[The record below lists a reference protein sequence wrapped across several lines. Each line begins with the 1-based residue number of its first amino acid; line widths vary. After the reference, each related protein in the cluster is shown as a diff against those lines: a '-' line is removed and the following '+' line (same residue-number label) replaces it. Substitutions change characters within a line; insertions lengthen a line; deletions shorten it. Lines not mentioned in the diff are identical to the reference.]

1 MNKKQA
7 AAAALIAA
15 GAFFWS
21 SMAAGASDSV
31 LWVLTGTAAE
41 TDGSVRRIAVP
52 EAGSPSRT
60 ESAGSTVSSASEDAP
75 AALPETAQPSPEKT
89 EAAESDQPSAVSP
102 AAETVPPAAEEK
114 PMDVDHPAQLEA
126 SAPGSLTAS
135 DEQAVQQSPKEVQ
148 KAAPEGAAAPVK
160 SAEKEQDA
168 RSGAASSIS
177 PANPMVVQ
185 ADTMS
190 YRGTTGDV
198 DLQGRVDITHMQ
210 DRYQTEHVYGNS
222 QTEQYVIPGT
232 VRWTSPGNDVT
243 AEQGTYDGKTSVATF
258 EGIKGWNQGKYYYE
272 GESGVYDR
280 MENKA
285 VVQKGYFTTKHAV
298 AKVPDYRIE
307 ADSIDIYPNDHYK
320 AHNARLFIKNTQIM
334 SVSSYTGSLDRDG
347 NAVNLW
353 TVIPVPD
360 YESGNGFG
368 LKNRIEIPVGGADS
382 DLAFYARL
390 AWYSQEGFK
399 PDVGFLWDTAPGT
412 FKLRYAKEESTLNDD
427 HIWIEMW
434 PSFSFDSR
442 HFYIPQT
449 NFYVGASGDI
459 GHWKEGSVS
468 GSHKLWNVYLSHD
481 PIELGPHLDFSW
493 QLGYRRDYY
502 GYDDSMRSNR
512 YYTVGLHGKY
522 GIWSPWITYEDNH
535 MSGHTPYRYDTYDM
549 EKPLYTGVKVQLT
562 PLDAVSVEYAIDTIN
577 GHTDHKYFTYYRDLH
592 SFTSWIQYDTVDED
606 FEFMIQPKDFSF

>member
-15 GAFFWS
+15 GAFSWS
-21 SMAAGASDSV
+21 GMAAGASDSV

-148 KAAPEGAAAPVK
+148 KAAPKNTEAPVK
-160 SAEKEQDA
+160 SAEKEEGA

-185 ADTMS
+185 ADAMS

-243 AEQGTYDGKTSVATF
+243 AEQGTYDG
-258 EGIKGWNQGKYYYE
+258 
-272 GESGVYDR
+272 
-280 MENKA
+280 
-285 VVQKGYFTTKHAV
+285 
-298 AKVPDYRIE
+298 
-307 ADSIDIYPNDHYK
+307 
-320 AHNARLFIKNTQIM
+320 
-334 SVSSYTGSLDRDG
+334 
-347 NAVNLW
+347 
-353 TVIPVPD
+353 
-360 YESGNGFG
+360 
-368 LKNRIEIPVGGADS
+368 
-382 DLAFYARL
+382 
-390 AWYSQEGFK
+390 
-399 PDVGFLWDTAPGT
+399 
-412 FKLRYAKEESTLNDD
+412 
-427 HIWIEMW
+427 
-434 PSFSFDSR
+434 
-442 HFYIPQT
+442 
-449 NFYVGASGDI
+449 
-459 GHWKEGSVS
+459 
-468 GSHKLWNVYLSHD
+468 
-481 PIELGPHLDFSW
+481 
-493 QLGYRRDYY
+493 
-502 GYDDSMRSNR
+502 
-512 YYTVGLHGKY
+512 
-522 GIWSPWITYEDNH
+522 
-535 MSGHTPYRYDTYDM
+535 
-549 EKPLYTGVKVQLT
+549 
-562 PLDAVSVEYAIDTIN
+562 
-577 GHTDHKYFTYYRDLH
+577 
-592 SFTSWIQYDTVDED
+592 
-606 FEFMIQPKDFSF
+606 

>member
-15 GAFFWS
+15 GAFSWS
-21 SMAAGASDSV
+21 GMAAGASDSV

-41 TDGSVRRIAVP
+41 ADGSVRRIAVP
-52 EAGSPSRT
+52 EAGSSSRT
-60 ESAGSTVSSASEDAP
+60 EAAESTASEAAP

-89 EAAESDQPSAVSP
+89 KAPEADQPSAVSP
-102 AAETVPPAAEEK
+102 AAETVPSAAEEK

-135 DEQAVQQSPKEVQ
+135 DEQAVQQAPKEVQ
-148 KAAPEGAAAPVK
+148 QAVPKNTKAPVK
-160 SAEKEQDA
+160 SAEKEEDA

-185 ADTMS
+185 ADAMS

-243 AEQGTYDGKTSVATF
+243 AKQGTYDGKTSVATF

-280 MENKA
+280 AENKA

-320 AHNARLFIKNTQIM
+320 AHNARLFIKNTPIITL
-334 SVSSYTGSLDRDG
+334 SSYSGSLK
-347 NAVNLW
+347 NETNLLSLLPSP
-353 TVIPVPD
+353 TFD
-360 YESGNGFG
+360 SDNGWG
-368 LKNRIEIPVGGADS
+368 LRNRFTMPIGGAESDIYFDS
-382 DLAFYARL
+382 RM
-390 AWYSQEGFK
+390 AWYTKEGFK
-399 PDVGFLWDTAPGT
+399 PDIGFHWDTGFGALR
-412 FKLRYAKEESTLNDD
+412 FRYAEEESTLNDD
-427 HIWIEMW
+427 HIWVKKR

-449 NFYVGASGDI
+449 DLYVGIRGEL
-459 GHWKEGSVS
+459 GYWEEGQVS
-468 GSHKLWNVYLSHD
+468 GSHKQWNVYLSQR
-481 PIELGPHLDFSW
+481 PITLGPHLRFNW
-493 QLGYRRDYY
+493 QTGYLRDYY
-502 GYDDSMRSNR
+502 GYNDTVRENQ
-512 YYTVGLHGKY
+512 YYSLGLSGTF
-522 GIWSPWITYEDNH
+522 GRFSPWIRYTDNN
-535 MSGHTPYRYDTYDM
+535 MDGRTPYRFDTYDM
-549 EKPLYTGVKVQLT
+549 DKPVNTGVRLQLT
-562 PLDAVSVEYAIDTIN
+562 RLDSVSLSYSIDTIN
-577 GHTDHKYFTYYRDLH
+577 GKLEHRYLSYYRDMH
-592 SFTSWIQYDTVDED
+592 SFYGWIQYDTVDED